1 MNEKRKSRVGW
12 QTAHGKG
19 ISVDNHN
26 LIIRGCGKRIKV
38 DLERV
43 GDIFG
48 GLLMGVTI
56 LALSIIIPILLG
68 GY

>member
-19 ISVDNHN
+19 ISVDNHI
-26 LIIRGCGKRIKV
+26 LIVKVCGKRIKV

-48 GLLMGVTI
+48 GLLMGVLI
-56 LALSIIIPILLG
+56 LVMSIIIPILLG